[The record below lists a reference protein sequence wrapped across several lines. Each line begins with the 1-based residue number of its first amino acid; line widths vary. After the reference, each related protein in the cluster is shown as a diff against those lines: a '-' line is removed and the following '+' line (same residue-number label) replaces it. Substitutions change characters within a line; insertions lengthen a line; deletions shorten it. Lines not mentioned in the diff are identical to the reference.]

1 MLLLFMFSDGSLLS
15 IFWKHV
21 KTLVRMVTPLENS
34 SVMGVVSG
42 EENLKSHNGGR
53 REFRVAASTMD
64 FVHDGTV
71 SAF

>member
-1 MLLLFMFSDGSLLS
+1 M
-15 IFWKHV
+15 
-21 KTLVRMVTPLENS
+21 MVTLLGNS

-42 EENLKSHNGGR
+42 EENLKSHNR
-53 REFRVAASTMD
+53 EWREFRVAASTMD